1 MGQKYLYSK
10 CIQCYDMK
18 TNRAKTACKI
28 HKEKLHT
35 DLGKTANLILSFQVK
50 VT

>member
-1 MGQKYLYSK
+1 MWQKYLYSNY
-10 CIQCYDMK
+10 IQCCDVK
-18 TNRAKTACKI
+18 TNRATIACKI
-28 HKEKLHT
+28 HPEKLHS